1 MNLFLFYLRFE
12 SINLQIPSGKL
23 VAVVGSVGAGKSS
36 LLAAILGEMEKVK
49 GTLSVQVCYKRISLK
64 LDKLTKVFIPFY
76 RLSSVAK
83 TYVEEQRKVNQGA
96 T

>member
-1 MNLFLFYLRFE
+1 MNLFRFYVRFE

-49 GTLSVQVCYKRISLK
+49 GTLSVQVCYKQISLK
-64 LDKLTKVFIPFY
+64 FGKLPEGTYPFHCH
-76 RLSSVAK
+76 RLLKPMSK
-83 TYVEEQRKVNQGA
+83 NKEK
-96 T
+96 